1 MLYSVLTDA
10 TDLLQVQ
17 SGAVYLADNARPGQM
32 SLRATRPYVMSGTS
46 ELFRQTFIP
55 AVRVDTG
62 KVYAT
67 DVEHSDCIATPAG
80 KGLIITVPVTSK
92 SKLVGLMAFHA
103 GAADDARYLW
113 ESEHTSSQL
122 LSIGSQ
128 LGIAIE
134 NQVLFSKIKETSQH
148 LSDVIDESP
157 DAVLTTDTAG
167 IVRSFNKSASRLLKY
182 APGEVVGR
190 HLSTLLPEGA
200 SIRIDTARSYVREF
214 RCKDDRLISLNISA
228 ARLSR
233 SDINDGFI
241 VTLKDLS
248 EISGLKIVPISENAV
263 DYDQEYHFNK
273 GVIYL
278 MDKGRTY
285 RHMDIFT
292 DQVKHNIQGLCV
304 TRQNPK
310 YVRDHYGLE
319 KTPVL
324 WLNGG
329 EVAYGEKAI
338 NPGNISS
345 LTATIADFVARSEDG
360 AIMLDG
366 MEYLMARNGFESMLK
381 FVQYLN
387 DKIMTSNSRAFF
399 CIDTGTLDDKQKHLL
414 LTEMKE
420 FQEQA

>member
-1 MLYSVLTDA
+1 MTSCTGGI
-10 TDLLQVQ
+10 Q
-17 SGAVYLADNARPGQM
+17 S
-32 SLRATRPYVMSGTS
+32 
-46 ELFRQTFIP
+46 IP
-55 AVRVDTG
+55 
-62 KVYAT
+62 
-67 DVEHSDCIATPAG
+67 
-80 KGLIITVPVTSK
+80 
-92 SKLVGLMAFHA
+92 
-103 GAADDARYLW
+103 
-113 ESEHTSSQL
+113 SSQL

-134 NQVLFSKIKETSQH
+134 NQMLFSKVKETSQH

-157 DAVLTTDTAG
+157 DAMLTTDTVG
-167 IVRSFNKSASRLLKY
+167 TIRSFNKSASRLLKY
-182 APGEVVGR
+182 APGEVAGR
-190 HLSTLLPEGA
+190 HMSTLLPTG
-200 SIRIDTARSYVREF
+200 SDIRIDTARSYVREF
-214 RCKDDRLISLNISA
+214 RCKDNTLISLNISA

-241 VTLKDLS
+241 ITLKDLS
-248 EISGLKIVPISENAV
+248 EISGLKITPVAENDV

-273 GVIYL
+273 GMIYL
-278 MDKGRTY
+278 MDKSRTDRY
-285 RHMDIFT
+285 MDIFT

-304 TRQNPK
+304 TRQNPEA
-310 YVRDHYGLE
+310 VRDRYGLE

-329 EVAYGEKAI
+329 DIAYGEKAI

-345 LTATIADFVARSEDG
+345 LTATIADFVARSGDG

-387 DKIMTSNSRAFF
+387 DRIMTSNSRAFF
-399 CIDTGTLDDKQKHLL
+399 CIDTGALDDKQKHLL

-420 FQEQA
+420 FLEQA